1 MDFSFCKLLT
11 PLLKG
16 DVNMKS
22 WFEEVQG
29 DWWRMLSLGL
39 TGFCGGMTRVGSELN
54 ELSSATN
61 PIDLQIELRKPTV
74 KGQET
79 AVQGNLSFLDLKMD
93 YTDYALLRAVVR
105 DNIGRTVDT
114 ESWDNIEKAYWLEEE
129 DKSEVLDGD
138 RVEYSS
144 NARFIRYGKAG
155 KAGKK
160 RRSKQS
166 PTFAEAHS
174 ITASQV
180 TGNTNSLDV
189 RFKLDGLSLK
199 LRRDDQV
206 EGVQDEN
213 DLAKAFHH
221 DIILL
226 RVQLVEV
233 SCTTNTVGDISFHL
247 SLFRLGLFDL
257 GDHGRLVRERY
268 YSSLPSS
275 PFANQRNGLRQPCPF
290 HVLVEGYSET
300 EENVISSS
308 AHTTDNPQIV
318 VNVDR
323 CSASSAGARGALEE
337 CELPMDSKV
346 TIAKVVVNNLS
357 INALLRPFEEVAAF
371 LSCEWQTKMDHVQT
385 EHEEERKNFI
395 SQEQT
400 SDKPLDTKSQGK
412 KNQGFQLKL
421 VAHYPRVFFL
431 ADESD
436 PHSRAL
442 VLRG

>member
-1 MDFSFCKLLT
+1 
-11 PLLKG
+11 
-16 DVNMKS
+16 MKS
-22 WFEEVQG
+22 WFEEVHG

-39 TGFCGGMTRVGSELN
+39 TGFCGGMTRVGNGPN
-54 ELSSATN
+54 ELTSATN

-93 YTDYALLRAVVR
+93 YSDYALIRAVVR
-105 DNIGRTVDT
+105 DNVGRTVDT
-114 ESWDNIEKAYWLEEE
+114 ESWDNVEKAYWLEEE
-129 DKSEVLDGD
+129 DKAEVLEGD

-166 PTFAEAHS
+166 PTFAETQS

-180 TGNTNSLDV
+180 TGSTNTLDV

-206 EGVQDEN
+206 EGVQDEH
-213 DLAKAFHH
+213 DLAKAFQY
-221 DIILL
+221 DIVLL

-275 PFANQRNGLRQPCPF
+275 PISDQGNGLRQPCPF

-300 EENVISSS
+300 EDTVASSV
-308 AHTTDNPQIV
+308 HNTDNPQIV

-323 CSASSAGARGALEE
+323 CSASSARARGALEE
-337 CELPMDSKV
+337 YELPMDSKV

-371 LSCEWQTKMDHVQT
+371 LSCEWQTKIAHVQT
-385 EHEEERKNFI
+385 EHEEEKKKII
-395 SQEQT
+395 SPEQT
-400 SDKPLDTKSQGK
+400 SDKPLDTKTQGK
-412 KNQGFQLKL
+412 RNQGFQLKL